1 MAQYH
6 WACAIAVSRARTY
19 RAVSALNAPRSACE
33 NSLIMSTFSFVIFTD
48 SHLTVDPK
56 AAEPWWNA
64 ELLGRSSDIL
74 TVAVED
80 AVALEPEFV
89 VHLGDVTDKAD
100 RDSFQ
105 VAGEIL
111 SKLNCTLHFTP
122 GNHDTW
128 TQGSRHV
135 ASELLQVSGPPMYRS
150 VPYKGWRL
158 LLIDSAYWMYQD
170 GTIHPHIDWD
180 RYKDIV
186 VPPSQVE
193 WIEREL
199 QRDPDTPTLCFIHVP
214 LALREQYPPII
225 LPPGCPS
232 DTDPFEL
239 LVKMLDLDR
248 TLADKL
254 SAHTCVKA
262 VFSGHGHWHDCIVQ
276 DSTLFCQT
284 AALVEYPCEFRK
296 VTVWSDRLDVETVSL
311 SRGDFPSLSLGS
323 EARNTW
329 TAGRPQ
335 DRTYSHPV

>member
-1 MAQYH
+1 
-6 WACAIAVSRARTY
+6 
-19 RAVSALNAPRSACE
+19 
-33 NSLIMSTFSFVIFTD
+33 MSTFSFVIFTD

-225 LPPGCPS
+225 LPPRMPFRHGPLRIARENAGPRSDAGRQAICPHMRQGGVQRPRS
-232 DTDPFEL
+232 LARLYRAGFDPVL
-239 LVKMLDLDR
+239 
-248 TLADKL
+248 
-254 SAHTCVKA
+254 
-262 VFSGHGHWHDCIVQ
+262 
-276 DSTLFCQT
+276 
-284 AALVEYPCEFRK
+284 
-296 VTVWSDRLDVETVSL
+296 SDRCAGGVS
-311 SRGDFPSLSLGS
+311 
-323 EARNTW
+323 
-329 TAGRPQ
+329 
-335 DRTYSHPV
+335 V